1 MKPYWLLSIVMLL
14 GGVGI
19 LVGSPTLAQ
28 TNLSDAEVQ
37 AILQRRIDQ
46 EKQSIGIVVGL
57 INDKGSRTI
66 SYGKLDQTT
75 TRKLDG
81 DTVFEIGS
89 ITKVFTSLLLA
100 DMVKRG
106 ELSLNDPIS
115 KFLPKSVKV
124 PTKMVEKL
132 RCLP

>member
-1 MKPYWLLSIVMLL
+1 M
-14 GGVGI
+14 
-19 LVGSPTLAQ
+19 AQ